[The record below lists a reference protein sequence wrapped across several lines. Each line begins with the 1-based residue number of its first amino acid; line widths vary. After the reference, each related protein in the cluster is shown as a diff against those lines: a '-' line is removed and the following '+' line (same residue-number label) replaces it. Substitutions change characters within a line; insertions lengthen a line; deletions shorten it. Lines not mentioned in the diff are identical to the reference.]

1 MKGNTN
7 HTIIDDNWPYNP
19 WCAYGKCISSH
30 TSSMFDLIGMLDHSR
45 ISLTIS
51 NRPRN
56 SRPFPGRL
64 GLFPEH
70 TRPSLIISWIFQTN
84 SRPLGPFPGHLGL
97 IFWQFWTFL
106 DNFPAF
112 LAASRPYPD
121 YLLNIWDYFLA
132 SLTFPEFSEHFL
144 TISMPSCTISR
155 PFADTSLHFIDIS
168 RTIP

>member
-1 MKGNTN
+1 MDIKDRNSVWLNLTYLAVLGLSSNPRNERQHNGPTLN

-19 WCAYGKCISSH
+19 WCVYGKCISSH

-97 IFWQFWTFL
+97 IFWQFWTIPWQ
-106 DNFPAF
+106 FPGI
-112 LAASRPYPD
+112 SGR
-121 YLLNIWDYFLA
+121 
-132 SLTFPEFSEHFL
+132 FP
-144 TISMPSCTISR
+144 PISR
-155 PFADTSLHFIDIS
+155 LSP
-168 RTIP
+168 

>member
-1 MKGNTN
+1 MYCRMNYRASTKVGLHHRKLT
-7 HTIIDDNWPYNP
+7 HDHSTQIKCRTWAERGRLGTWVRSAAGQFV

-56 SRPFPGRL
+56 SRPFPGRR

-97 IFWQFWTFL
+97 IFWQFWTIPWQ
-106 DNFPAF
+106 FPGI
-112 LAASRPYPD
+112 SGR
-121 YLLNIWDYFLA
+121 
-132 SLTFPEFSEHFL
+132 FPPIAWLS
-144 TISMPSCTISR
+144 P
-155 PFADTSLHFIDIS
+155 
-168 RTIP
+168 